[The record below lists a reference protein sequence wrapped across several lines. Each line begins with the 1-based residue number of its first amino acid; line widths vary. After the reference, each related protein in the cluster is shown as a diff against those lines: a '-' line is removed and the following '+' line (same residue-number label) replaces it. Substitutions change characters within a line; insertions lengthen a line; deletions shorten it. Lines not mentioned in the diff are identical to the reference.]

1 MAQSAHGV
9 IAYWTTVTGSD
20 SSSNPIEEIVG
31 WNGPNIS
38 APVIDITHLSDTAKN
53 KLLGLYDSGQ
63 VSFDVNFM
71 ATNIGSTSNTLG
83 KMRESLTNRTRG
95 VLSIQFSTVSTT
107 KKVVCDAFVSGI
119 SITGAVDQKIAC
131 SITLDL
137 TGGPTWTT

>member
-1 MAQSAHGV
+1 
-9 IAYWTTVTGSD
+9 
-20 SSSNPIEEIVG
+20 
-31 WNGPNIS
+31 
-38 APVIDITHLSDTAKN
+38 VIDITHLSDTAKN
-53 KLLGLYDSGQ
+53 KLLGFYDAGQ